1 MKNNNLLNSGP
12 FVYIILGVLAGTII
26 TSVFLSPN
34 RSGYGGPGYMMN
46 SWNKTSSNSNIDR
59 HFIEQMIPHH
69 EDAIT
74 MANSA
79 IKKSKKPEIK
89 TLAQNI
95 LKSQGDEIAQM
106 TQWYGEWFG
115 EAVPSGTTQMGTH
128 GMMGSGSS
136 MHMGLLGN
144 ETDILSLD
152 SAPDFD
158 KEFIRQMIPHHQMA
172 VMMATMLENSTDKSE
187 MKQLAKNIITAQNKE
202 IADMRAWYS
211 SWYK

>member
-1 MKNNNLLNSGP
+1 MTKQPFLYLL
-12 FVYIILGVLAGTII
+12 LGLLAGALI

-34 RSGYGGPGYMMN
+34 RSE
-46 SWNKTSSNSNIDR
+46 TSTNSNIDR

-79 IKKSKKPEIK
+79 LKKSKKSEIK

-106 TQWYGEWFG
+106 TQWYGEWYG
-115 EAVPSGTTQMGTH
+115 KEVPRGATQMGTH

-152 SAPDFD
+152 TAVDFD

-187 MKQLAKNIITAQNKE
+187 TKQLAKNIIIAQNKE
-202 IADMRAWYS
+202 ITDMRSWYS
-211 SWYK
+211 TWYK

>member
-1 MKNNNLLNSGP
+1 MTKQPYLYLL
-12 FVYIILGVLAGTII
+12 LGVLAGALI

-79 IKKSKKPEIK
+79 LKKAKKTEIK

-95 LKSQGDEIAQM
+95 LESQTEEINQM
-106 TQWYGEWFG
+106 LQWYGEWYG
-115 EAVPSGTTQMGTH
+115 QEVPRSATQMGTH
-128 GMMGSGSS
+128 GMMGSDTS
-136 MHMGLLGN
+136 MHMGLLGD

-152 SAPDFD
+152 LATDFD
-158 KEFIRQMIPHHQMA
+158 KEFLRQMIPHHQMA
-172 VMMATMLENSTDKSE
+172 VMMATMLENSTDRSE

-202 IADMRAWYS
+202 IADMRTWYSAWYR
-211 SWYK
+211 